1 MGQLHII
8 ADTLDDLMRY
18 VFKQIKDHGERI
30 EPSRGPAT
38 EITGVLLELTAP
50 RARLSRTDTRGKPF
64 SCLGELCWYLAGTN
78 KVEFISYYIPQYRR
92 EADEG
97 RVFGG
102 YGPRLFNW
110 KNIDQLS
117 NVLALLRRNPG
128 SRKAV
133 IQLFDSTDIVEDH
146 KDVPC
151 TCTLQFLVRKDQLH
165 ALTCMR
171 SNDAYFGLPH
181 DIFCFTMLQELVARS
196 LSVELGTY
204 KHFVGSLHLYK
215 PTTDLARSF
224 LDEGWQSTQLPM
236 PPMPLGDPWAAVDS
250 MLIAE
255 SKIRTGQ
262 SVDDE
267 LASLDPYWA
276 DLVRLLWVFRCKKNQ
291 LFDDIGPLRD
301 AMSSEIY
308 EPFITKLMRR

>member
-1 MGQLHII
+1 MGQLHIV

-18 VFKQIKDHGERI
+18 VFKRIKGHGERI

-38 EITGVLLELTAP
+38 EITGVLLELTTP
-50 RARLSRTDTRGKPF
+50 RSRLSRTDTRGKPF

-78 KVEFISYYIPQYRR
+78 EVEFISYYIPQYRR
-92 EADEG
+92 EAEEG

-102 YGPRLFNW
+102 YGPRLSAW
-110 KNIDQLS
+110 KGIDQLS

-181 DIFCFTMLQELVARS
+181 DIFCFTMLQELVARPKTS
-196 LSVELGTY
+196 
-204 KHFVGSLHLYK
+204 
-215 PTTDLARSF
+215 A
-224 LDEGWQSTQLPM
+224 
-236 PPMPLGDPWAAVDS
+236 
-250 MLIAE
+250 
-255 SKIRTGQ
+255 
-262 SVDDE
+262 
-267 LASLDPYWA
+267 
-276 DLVRLLWVFRCKKNQ
+276 
-291 LFDDIGPLRD
+291 
-301 AMSSEIY
+301 
-308 EPFITKLMRR
+308 